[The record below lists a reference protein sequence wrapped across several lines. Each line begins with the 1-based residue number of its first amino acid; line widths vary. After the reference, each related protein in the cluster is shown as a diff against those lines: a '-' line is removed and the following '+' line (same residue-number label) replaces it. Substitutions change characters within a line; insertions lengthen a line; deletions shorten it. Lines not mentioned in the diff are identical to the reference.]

1 MNTLASKVILITNK
15 KEAQEKEKEARK
27 EIRSKRE
34 NKKQEKNERSKRKKR
49 NAREKK
55 RGCAYYEMKSS
66 GHGVAA
72 QGTLLSICC
81 Q

>member
-1 MNTLASKVILITNK
+1 MSTLASKVILITSK

-34 NKKQEKNERSKRKKR
+34 KKETQERKK
-49 NAREKK
+49 
-55 RGCAYYEMKSS
+55 GVVLIMKMKGS